1 MMKSKESNKIYQ
13 LPMDTLRQGFSMHC
27 RLLGIRKDTCL
38 ALILMLYSK
47 ELLIAMLYFMAKIEK
62 IGLQEGMDR
71 DDITT
76 IVVETAAEM
85 REAWDRKNNK

>member
-1 MMKSKESNKIYQ
+1 
-13 LPMDTLRQGFSMHC
+13 
-27 RLLGIRKDTCL
+27 
-38 ALILMLYSK
+38 
-47 ELLIAMLYFMAKIEK
+47 MLYFMAKIEK

-76 IVVETAAEM
+76 MVVETAAEM

>member
-27 RLLGIRKDTCL
+27 RLLCIRKDTCL
-38 ALILMLYSK
+38 ALILLLNCK
-47 ELLIAMLYFMAKIEK
+47 ELLIAVMKFMAMIEQR
-62 IGLQEGMDR
+62 GLQEDMDR

-76 IVVETAAEM
+76 MVVEIAAEM